1 MNGDT
6 IIALLSD
13 HGLWILAPISI
24 IEGPIVSILAGWL
37 VGLGIM
43 ALVPSFI
50 ILVLGDVIGDAL
62 LYAAG
67 RGVRLDRLPLVGRYF
82 RIPRAKLVPVVK
94 AFREQGVRLLV
105 IGKVTQAAGFVVLI
119 GAGAARMN
127 FALFLLVNTLAAI
140 PKAALLLA
148 LGYAIGEAHERIA
161 AWLSWGSLAMGGLA
175 VLAFALW
182 WLWRR
187 RKAPIADQTE

>member
-6 IIALLSD
+6 IIDLLSA
-13 HGLWILAPISI
+13 HGLWILAPLSI

-43 ALVPSFI
+43 SLVPSFI

-67 RGVRLDRLPLVGRYF
+67 RGVRLDRLPVVGRYF

-94 AFREQGVRLLV
+94 AFRQQGIRLLV
-105 IGKVTQAAGFVVLI
+105 IGKITQAAGFVVLI

-127 FALFLLVNTLAAI
+127 FALFVLVNTLAAI

-148 LGYAIGEAHERIA
+148 VGYAIGEAHERIA
-161 AWLSWGSLAMGGLA
+161 AWLSWGSLAMGAGA
-175 VLAFALW
+175 VIVVGLW

-187 RKAPIADQTE
+187 RKARVAGETE